1 MFRSHLII
9 ALRNIWRNK
18 TFSVINIA
26 GLALG
31 LAISITIWIWIR
43 FELSYDGFHEHKE
56 DIFLIEQTIQIS
68 DGEYKTSR
76 CGSAYAPALESKFP
90 EIRKSVRIGPSLEL
104 LLTTEDDMDSTT
116 REQKKFIETR
126 VLATDSTFFEVFSFP
141 LVEGIPKTVL
151 KDPYSIVI
159 TQHMAEKYFGYKSP
173 MGKIIRINDSF
184 NFTITGIARDVPE
197 NSSIQFDFLIP
208 FWFMQ
213 EMGYDLNSYE
223 GTNFTSFVLLNENA
237 DYKSLDA
244 KIPGYLNSL
253 HTSELNP
260 HQFLTSLSRHHLY
273 GEELNYI
280 GVYLNTIV
288 AIMILLIACIN
299 FINLSTA
306 RSLSRA
312 REVGIKKVAGA
323 TRSQLVR
330 QFLGESMVMT
340 IIAVNLALLMVER
353 ILPFSDKLLQTRL
366 SLQYND
372 IHFVIGIIILT
383 AVTGLLAGT
392 YPAFVLSSFKPA
404 IILRSKLISGS
415 RGGRSRKVL
424 VIVQYTFS
432 ILFIICTLVMSRQY
446 DHLMNADP
454 GFNRENILYFRLRG
468 NAHKTYELMKEDLI
482 KNPSIRSVTTASE
495 IPNNILRGDIEW
507 GDKTRK
513 KNVIARIM
521 WCGFDFT
528 TALGMKMKEGR
539 FYSPDYALD
548 STDAIVVNEEA
559 VKIMGWNNP
568 VGQRFLL
575 FDKEYTVIGVVDKI
589 SFFPF
594 NIGGSALILPFGAS
608 NNYVYVKLHEGWSNK
623 VIDDIRGIF
632 ENYNAAYPFEFN
644 FLKDYKYDML
654 KYADVNKRIFIF
666 FSFLGIFVSC
676 LGLLGLAIYVAEQKR
691 KEICIRKAFGSTHWQ
706 IGMLF
711 ISSFTNLVFLANLIA
726 IPLSYLVMHSLLQ
739 FFTQRTALSWWIF
752 ALSALISLIFSI
764 LTVTSQLYKV
774 TGTDPAKYLR
784 YE

>member
-1 MFRSHLII
+1 
-9 ALRNIWRNK
+9 
-18 TFSVINIA
+18 
-26 GLALG
+26 
-31 LAISITIWIWIR
+31 
-43 FELSYDGFHEHKE
+43 
-56 DIFLIEQTIQIS
+56 
-68 DGEYKTSR
+68 
-76 CGSAYAPALESKFP
+76 
-90 EIRKSVRIGPSLEL
+90 
-104 LLTTEDDMDSTT
+104 
-116 REQKKFIETR
+116 
-126 VLATDSTFFEVFSFP
+126 
-141 LVEGIPKTVL
+141 
-151 KDPYSIVI
+151 
-159 TQHMAEKYFGYKSP
+159 
-173 MGKIIRINDSF
+173 
-184 NFTITGIARDVPE
+184 
-197 NSSIQFDFLIP
+197 
-208 FWFMQ
+208 
-213 EMGYDLNSYE
+213 
-223 GTNFTSFVLLNENA
+223 
-237 DYKSLDA
+237 
-244 KIPGYLNSL
+244 
-253 HTSELNP
+253 
-260 HQFLTSLSRHHLY
+260 
-273 GEELNYI
+273 
-280 GVYLNTIV
+280 
-288 AIMILLIACIN
+288 
-299 FINLSTA
+299 
-306 RSLSRA
+306 
-312 REVGIKKVAGA
+312 
-323 TRSQLVR
+323 
-330 QFLGESMVMT
+330 
-340 IIAVNLALLMVER
+340 
-353 ILPFSDKLLQTRL
+353 
-366 SLQYND
+366 
-372 IHFVIGIIILT
+372 
-383 AVTGLLAGT
+383 
-392 YPAFVLSSFKPA
+392 
-404 IILRSKLISGS
+404 
-415 RGGRSRKVL
+415 
-424 VIVQYTFS
+424 
-432 ILFIICTLVMSRQY
+432 
-446 DHLMNADP
+446 
-454 GFNRENILYFRLRG
+454 
-468 NAHKTYELMKEDLI
+468 
-482 KNPSIRSVTTASE
+482 
-495 IPNNILRGDIEW
+495 
-507 GDKTRK
+507 
-513 KNVIARIM
+513 M